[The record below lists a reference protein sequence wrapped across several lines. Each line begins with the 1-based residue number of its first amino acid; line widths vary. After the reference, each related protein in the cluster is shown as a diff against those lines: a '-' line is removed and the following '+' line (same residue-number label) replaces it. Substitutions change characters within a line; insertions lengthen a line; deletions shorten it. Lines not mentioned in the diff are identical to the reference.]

1 MTEIRMSFPVVAQ
14 AEQDI
19 EKTITFM
26 RTKLDQMEAAMKKI
40 SADWSG
46 EAQQAYQAK
55 QQKINTI
62 ESGLIDTLTAIH
74 RAVGNAKQRLMA
86 RDKSGAQSFSSSG

>member
-1 MTEIRMSFPVVAQ
+1 MNEIRMSFPVVAQ

-19 EKTITFM
+19 QKTITFM
-26 RTKLDQMEAAMKKI
+26 RTKLEQMETAMKKI

-55 QQKINTI
+55 QAKINGI
-62 ESGLIDTLTAIH
+62 ESSLIDTLTRIH
-74 RAVGNAKQRLMA
+74 GAVGNAKLRLMQ
-86 RDKSGAQSFSSSG
+86 RDKSGAQSMGG